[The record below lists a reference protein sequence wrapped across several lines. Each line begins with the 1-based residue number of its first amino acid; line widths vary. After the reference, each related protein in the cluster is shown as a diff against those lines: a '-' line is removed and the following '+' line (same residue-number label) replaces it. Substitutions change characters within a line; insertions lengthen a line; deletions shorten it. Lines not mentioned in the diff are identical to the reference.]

1 MKIKVRLSD
10 AGLRDAERQIQEYKT
25 TLNQKAQE
33 FARALA
39 QKGIDVATVR
49 FANAQYAG
57 DNDVTVKRDPV
68 QTSNG
73 FAIVAHGKA
82 AAFIEFGTGVTHQ
95 GWGAAGTVGP
105 LPLPDNIG
113 EHGTYG
119 KENGKHKRW
128 YYYGD
133 PGNAGTYVDTVPG
146 KGQLNYTSGNDAA
159 MAMWGAVEEMASQ
172 VEATWR
178 EVWNS

>member
-10 AGLRDAERQIQEYKT
+10 AGLRDAERQIQIYKS

-33 FARALA
+33 FAKALA
-39 QKGIDVATVR
+39 DKGLDVAKVR

-57 DNDVTVKRDPV
+57 NNDVSCRVE
-68 QTSNG
+68 QNG
-73 FAIVAHGKA
+73 NTCAIIADGKA
-82 AAFIEFGTGVTHQ
+82 VAFIEFGTGVMHSAY
-95 GWGAAGTVGP
+95 GGE
-105 LPLPDNIG
+105 LPDGVG

-128 YYYGD
+128 YYYGES
-133 PGNAGTYVDTVPG
+133 GNAGTPVKEVDG

-178 EVWNS
+178 EVWSS

>member
-25 TLNQKAQE
+25 TLNKKAQE
-33 FARALA
+33 FAKALA

-57 DNDVTVKRDPV
+57 DNDVTVEHDPV
-68 QTSNG
+68 QTPNG
-73 FAIVAHGKA
+73 FAIVSHGKA
-82 AAFIEFGTGVTHQ
+82 VAFIEFGTGAHHNGYGGELPPGV
-95 GWGAAGTVGP
+95 GA
-105 LPLPDNIG
+105 
-113 EHGTYG
+113 HGSYG
-119 KENGKHKRW
+119 KGQGANRRW
-128 YYYGD
+128 YYYGES
-133 PGNAGTYVDTVPG
+133 GNAGTPVKQVDG
-146 KGQLNYTSGNDAA
+146 KGQLNYTDGNEPA

>member
-25 TLNQKAQE
+25 TLNKKAQE
-33 FARALA
+33 FAKALA
-39 QKGIDVATVR
+39 QKGIYVATVR

-57 DNDVTVKRDPV
+57 DNDVTVEHDPV
-68 QTSNG
+68 KTPNG

-82 AAFIEFGTGVTHQ
+82 VAFIEFGTGAHHNGYGGELPPGV
-95 GWGAAGTVGP
+95 GA
-105 LPLPDNIG
+105 
-113 EHGTYG
+113 HGSYG
-119 KENGKHKRW
+119 KGQGANRRW
-128 YYYGD
+128 YYYGES
-133 PGNAGTYVDTVPG
+133 GNAGTPVKQVDG
-146 KGQLNYTSGNDAA
+146 KGQLNYTDGNEPA

>member
-10 AGLRDAERQIQEYKT
+10 AGLRDAERQIQEYKA

-33 FARALA
+33 LAKALA
-39 QKGIDVATVR
+39 DKGLDVAKVR

-57 DNDVTVKRDPV
+57 SNDVSCRVE
-68 QTSNG
+68 QNG
-73 FAIVAHGKA
+73 NTCAIIADGKA
-82 AAFIEFGTGVTHQ
+82 VAFIEFGTGVMHSAY
-95 GWGAAGTVGP
+95 GGE
-105 LPLPDNIG
+105 LPDGVG

-128 YYYGD
+128 YYYGES
-133 PGNAGTYVDTVPG
+133 GNAGTPVKEVDG

-178 EVWNS
+178 EVWSS

>member
-10 AGLRDAERQIQEYKT
+10 AGLRDAERQIQVYKAA
-25 TLNQKAQE
+25 LNQKAQE
-33 FARALA
+33 FAKALA

-57 DNDVTVKRDPV
+57 DNDVTVEHDPV
-68 QTSNG
+68 QTPNG

-82 AAFIEFGTGVTHQ
+82 VAFIEFGTGVMHSAYS
-95 GWGAAGTVGP
+95 GELPAGVGT
-105 LPLPDNIG
+105 
-113 EHGTYG
+113 HGTYG
-119 KENGKHKRW
+119 KGNGTHKRW
-128 YYYGD
+128 YYYGES
-133 PGNAGTYVDTVPG
+133 GNAGTPVKEVDG
-146 KGQLNYTSGNDAA
+146 KGQLNYTSGNEPA

-178 EVWNS
+178 EVWSS

>member
-10 AGLRDAERQIQEYKT
+10 AGLRDAERQIREHKT

-33 FARALA
+33 FAKALA
-39 QKGIDVATVR
+39 DKGLDVAKVR

-57 DNDVTVKRDPV
+57 SNDVFCRVE
-68 QTSNG
+68 QNG
-73 FAIVAHGKA
+73 NACTIVAEGKA
-82 AAFIEFGTGVTHQ
+82 VAHIEFGTGVSHSAY
-95 GWGAAGTVGP
+95 GGE
-105 LPLPDNIG
+105 LPDGVG

-119 KENGKHKRW
+119 KGNGQHKRW
-128 YYYGD
+128 YYYGES
-133 PGNAGTYVDTVPG
+133 GNAGTPVKQVDG
-146 KGQLNYTSGNDAA
+146 KGQLNYTSGNEPA

>member
-10 AGLRDAERQIQEYKT
+10 AGLRDAERQIQVYKA

-33 FARALA
+33 LAKALA
-39 QKGIDVATVR
+39 NKGLDVAKVR

-57 DNDVTVKRDPV
+57 SNDVSCRVE
-68 QTSNG
+68 QNG
-73 FAIVAHGKA
+73 NTCAIIADGKA
-82 AAFIEFGTGVTHQ
+82 VAFIEFGTGVMHSAY
-95 GWGAAGTVGP
+95 GGE
-105 LPLPDNIG
+105 LPDGVG

-128 YYYGD
+128 YYYGES
-133 PGNAGTYVDTVPG
+133 GNAGTPVKEVDG

>member
-10 AGLRDAERQIQEYKT
+10 AGLRDAERQIREYKT

-33 FARALA
+33 LARALA
-39 QKGIDVATVR
+39 DKGLDVAKVR
-49 FANAQYAG
+49 FANAEYAG
-57 DNDVTVKRDPV
+57 SNDVSCRVE
-68 QTSNG
+68 QNG
-73 FAIVAHGKA
+73 NACTIIAEGKSV
-82 AAFIEFGTGVTHQ
+82 AFIEFGTGVSHSAY
-95 GWGAAGTVGP
+95 GGELPAGV
-105 LPLPDNIG
+105 G

-119 KENGKHKRW
+119 KGNGQHKRW
-128 YYYGD
+128 YYYGES
-133 PGNAGTYVDTVPG
+133 GNAGTPVKQVDG
-146 KGQLNYTSGNDAA
+146 KGQLNYTSGNEPA

>member
-10 AGLRDAERQIQEYKT
+10 AGLKQAEEDIRKYKT
-25 TLNQKAQE
+25 TLNRK
-33 FARALA
+33 ARALA
-39 QKGIDVATVR
+39 FRLSWLGFEVAKIR
-49 FANAQYAG
+49 FENAKYAG
-57 DNDVTVKRDPV
+57 SNDVKCHINQKDKTC
-68 QTSNG
+68 T
-73 FAIVAHGKA
+73 IVAEGKA
-82 AAFIEFGTGVTHQ
+82 VAFIEFGTGVMHSAY
-95 GWGAAGTVGP
+95 GGE
-105 LPLPDNIG
+105 LPNGVG

-133 PGNAGTYVDTVPG
+133 PGNDGTYVDTVPG

>member
-39 QKGIDVATVR
+39 QKGIDVATVK

-57 DNDVTVKRDPV
+57 DNDVTVEHDPV
-68 QTSNG
+68 QTPNG

-82 AAFIEFGTGVTHQ
+82 VAFIEFGTGVSHSAY
-95 GWGAAGTVGP
+95 GGK
-105 LPLPDNIG
+105 LPDEVG

-119 KENGKHKRW
+119 KGNGQHKRW
-128 YYYGD
+128 YYYGES
-133 PGNAGTYVDTVPG
+133 GNAGTPVKQVDG
-146 KGQLNYTSGNDAA
+146 KGELNYTSGNEPA

>member
-1 MKIKVRLSD
+1 VKIKVRLSD

-25 TLNQKAQE
+25 TLNKKAQE
-33 FARALA
+33 FAKALA

-57 DNDVTVKRDPV
+57 DNDVTVEHDPV
-68 QTSNG
+68 QTPNG

-82 AAFIEFGTGVTHQ
+82 VAFIEFGTGVSHSAY
-95 GWGAAGTVGP
+95 GGELPAGM
-105 LPLPDNIG
+105 G

-119 KENGKHKRW
+119 KGNGQHKRW
-128 YYYGD
+128 YYYGES
-133 PGNAGTYVDTVPG
+133 GNAGTPVKQVDG
-146 KGQLNYTSGNDAA
+146 KGQLNYTSGNEPA

>member
-10 AGLRDAERQIQEYKT
+10 ARLRDAERQIQEYKT
-25 TLNQKAQE
+25 TLNKKAQE
-33 FARALA
+33 FAKALA

-57 DNDVTVKRDPV
+57 DNDVTVEHDQV
-68 QTSNG
+68 QTPNG

-82 AAFIEFGTGVTHQ
+82 VAFIEFGTGVMHSAY
-95 GWGAAGTVGP
+95 GGE
-105 LPLPDNIG
+105 LPDGVG

-119 KENGKHKRW
+119 KGNGQHKRW
-128 YYYGD
+128 YYYGES
-133 PGNAGTYVDTVPG
+133 GNAGTPVKEVDG
-146 KGQLNYTSGNDAA
+146 KGQLNYTDGNEPA

>member
-10 AGLRDAERQIQEYKT
+10 AGLKQAEKDILKYKA
-25 TLNQKAQE
+25 TLNQKA
-33 FARALA
+33 RALA
-39 QKGIDVATVR
+39 FRLSWLGLEVAKIR

-57 DNDVTVKRDPV
+57 SNDVKCHINQKDKICT
-68 QTSNG
+68 
-73 FAIVAHGKA
+73 IVAEGKA
-82 AAFIEFGTGVTHQ
+82 VAFIEFGTGVTHQ

-128 YYYGD
+128 YYYGES
-133 PGNAGTYVDTVPG
+133 GNAGTPVKEVDG
-146 KGQLNYTSGNDAA
+146 KGQLNYTDGNEPA

-172 VEATWR
+172 VEVTWR

>member
-10 AGLRDAERQIQEYKT
+10 AGLRDAERQIQAYKA

-33 FARALA
+33 LAKALA
-39 QKGIDVATVR
+39 DKGLDVAKVR

-57 DNDVTVKRDPV
+57 SNDVSCHVE
-68 QTSNG
+68 QNG
-73 FAIVAHGKA
+73 AACSIIAEGKSV
-82 AAFIEFGTGVTHQ
+82 AFIEFGTGVMHSAY
-95 GWGAAGTVGP
+95 GGE
-105 LPLPDNIG
+105 LPDGVG

-128 YYYGD
+128 YYYGES
-133 PGNAGTYVDTVPG
+133 GNAGTPVKEVDG
-146 KGQLNYTSGNDAA
+146 KGQLNYTDGNEPA

>member
-10 AGLRDAERQIQEYKT
+10 AGLRDAERQIQVYKA

-33 FARALA
+33 LAKALA
-39 QKGIDVATVR
+39 DKGLDVAKVR
-49 FANAQYAG
+49 FENAEYAG
-57 DNDVTVKRDPV
+57 SNDVSCHVE
-68 QTSNG
+68 QNG
-73 FAIVAHGKA
+73 NTCTIVAEGKA
-82 AAFIEFGTGVTHQ
+82 VAHIEFGTGVTHQ
-95 GWGAAGTVGP
+95 GWGATGTVGP

-128 YYYGD
+128 YYYGES
-133 PGNAGTYVDTVPG
+133 GNAGTPVKQVDG

>member
-33 FARALA
+33 FAKALA
-39 QKGIDVATVR
+39 DKGLDVAKIR
-49 FANAQYAG
+49 FANAEYAG
-57 DNDVTVKRDPV
+57 NNDVSCRVE
-68 QTSNG
+68 QNG
-73 FAIVAHGKA
+73 STCTIIAEGKSV
-82 AAFIEFGTGVTHQ
+82 AFIEFGTGVMHSAY
-95 GWGAAGTVGP
+95 GGE
-105 LPLPDNIG
+105 LPNGVG

-128 YYYGD
+128 YYYGES
-133 PGNAGTYVDTVPG
+133 GNAGTPVKEVDG

>member
-10 AGLRDAERQIQEYKT
+10 AGLRDAECQIQEYKA
-25 TLNQKAQE
+25 TLNKKAQE
-33 FARALA
+33 FAKALA
-39 QKGIDVATVR
+39 DKGLDVAKVR

-57 DNDVTVKRDPV
+57 SNDVSCHVE
-68 QTSNG
+68 QNG
-73 FAIVAHGKA
+73 AACSIIAEGKSV
-82 AAFIEFGTGVTHQ
+82 AFIEFGTGVMHSAY
-95 GWGAAGTVGP
+95 GGE
-105 LPLPDNIG
+105 LPDGVG

-128 YYYGD
+128 YYYGES
-133 PGNAGTYVDTVPG
+133 GNAGTPVKEVDG

-178 EVWNS
+178 EVWSS

>member
-1 MKIKVRLSD
+1 MKIKVRLSN
-10 AGLRDAERQIQEYKT
+10 AGLRDAERQIQEYKA
-25 TLNQKAQE
+25 TLNKK
-33 FARALA
+33 ARAFAFRLSWL
-39 QKGIDVATVR
+39 GLEVAKIR

-57 DNDVTVKRDPV
+57 SNDVKCHINQKDKTC
-68 QTSNG
+68 T
-73 FAIVAHGKA
+73 IVAEGKA
-82 AAFIEFGTGVTHQ
+82 VAFIEFGTGVTHQ

-113 EHGTYG
+113 EHGKYG

-128 YYYGD
+128 YYYGES
-133 PGNAGTYVDTVPG
+133 GNAGTPVKEVDG

>member
-57 DNDVTVKRDPV
+57 DNDVTVEHDPV
-68 QTSNG
+68 QTPNG

-82 AAFIEFGTGVTHQ
+82 VAFIEFGTGVSHSAY
-95 GWGAAGTVGP
+95 GGE
-105 LPLPDNIG
+105 LPDGVG

-119 KENGKHKRW
+119 KGSGQHKRW
-128 YYYGD
+128 YYYGES
-133 PGNAGTYVDTVPG
+133 GNAGTPVKQVDG

>member
-25 TLNQKAQE
+25 TLNQKAQD
-33 FARALA
+33 FAKALA

-57 DNDVTVKRDPV
+57 DNDVTVEHDPV
-68 QTSNG
+68 QTPNG
-73 FAIVAHGKA
+73 FAIVAHGKSV
-82 AAFIEFGTGVTHQ
+82 AFIEFGTGVMHSAY
-95 GWGAAGTVGP
+95 GGE
-105 LPLPDNIG
+105 LPDGVG

-128 YYYGD
+128 YYYGES
-133 PGNAGTYVDTVPG
+133 GNAGTPVKEVDG

-178 EVWNS
+178 EVWSS

>member
-10 AGLRDAERQIQEYKT
+10 AGLRDAERQIREHKT

-33 FARALA
+33 LARALA
-39 QKGIDVATVR
+39 DKGLDVAKVR
-49 FANAQYAG
+49 FANAEYAG
-57 DNDVTVKRDPV
+57 SNDVSCHVE
-68 QTSNG
+68 QNG
-73 FAIVAHGKA
+73 NACTIIAEGKA
-82 AAFIEFGTGVTHQ
+82 VAFIEFGTGVSHSAY
-95 GWGAAGTVGP
+95 GGE
-105 LPLPDNIG
+105 LPDGVG

-119 KENGKHKRW
+119 KGNGQHKRW
-128 YYYGD
+128 YYYGES
-133 PGNAGTYVDTVPG
+133 GNAGTPVKQVDG
-146 KGQLNYTSGNDAA
+146 KGQLNYTSGNEPA

>member
-10 AGLRDAERQIQEYKT
+10 AGLRDAERQIQAYKA

-33 FARALA
+33 LAKALA
-39 QKGIDVATVR
+39 DKGLDVAKVR

-57 DNDVTVKRDPV
+57 SNDVSCRVE
-68 QTSNG
+68 QNG
-73 FAIVAHGKA
+73 NTCAIIADGKA
-82 AAFIEFGTGVTHQ
+82 VAFIEFGTGVMHSAY
-95 GWGAAGTVGP
+95 GGE
-105 LPLPDNIG
+105 LPDGVG

-119 KENGKHKRW
+119 KENGKRKRW
-128 YYYGD
+128 YYYRES
-133 PGNAGTYVDTVPG
+133 GNAGTPVKHVDG
-146 KGQLNYTSGNDAA
+146 KGQLNYTDGNEPA
-159 MAMWGAVEEMASQ
+159 MAMWGAVEEIASQ

>member
-25 TLNQKAQE
+25 TLNQKAKE

-57 DNDVTVKRDPV
+57 DNDVTVERDPV
-68 QTSNG
+68 QTPNG

-82 AAFIEFGTGVTHQ
+82 VAFIEFGTGVSHSAY
-95 GWGAAGTVGP
+95 GGE
-105 LPLPDNIG
+105 LPDGVG

-119 KENGKHKRW
+119 KGNGQHKRW
-128 YYYGD
+128 YYYGES
-133 PGNAGTYVDTVPG
+133 GNAGTPVKQVDG

>member
-1 MKIKVRLSD
+1 MKIKVRLSYS
-10 AGLRDAERQIQEYKT
+10 GLRDAERQIQEYKT

-33 FARALA
+33 LARALA
-39 QKGIDVATVR
+39 DKGLDVAKVR
-49 FANAQYAG
+49 FANAEYAG
-57 DNDVTVKRDPV
+57 SNDVSCRVE
-68 QTSNG
+68 QNG
-73 FAIVAHGKA
+73 NTCTIIAEGKSV
-82 AAFIEFGTGVTHQ
+82 AFIEFGTGVSHSAY
-95 GWGAAGTVGP
+95 GGE
-105 LPLPDNIG
+105 LPTGVG

-119 KENGKHKRW
+119 KGNGQHKRW
-128 YYYGD
+128 YYYGES
-133 PGNAGTYVDTVPG
+133 GNAGTPVKEVDG

>member
-10 AGLRDAERQIQEYKT
+10 AGLRDAERQIQECKT

-33 FARALA
+33 FAKALA

-57 DNDVTVKRDPV
+57 DNDVTVERDPV
-68 QTSNG
+68 QTPNG

-82 AAFIEFGTGVTHQ
+82 VAFIEFGTGVMHPAY
-95 GWGAAGTVGP
+95 GGE
-105 LPLPDNIG
+105 LPDGVG

-178 EVWNS
+178 EVWSS

>member
-39 QKGIDVATVR
+39 QKGIDVATIR

-57 DNDVTVKRDPV
+57 DNDVTVEHDPV
-68 QTSNG
+68 QTPNG

-82 AAFIEFGTGVTHQ
+82 VAFIEFGTGVSHSAY
-95 GWGAAGTVGP
+95 GGELPAGV
-105 LPLPDNIG
+105 G

-119 KENGKHKRW
+119 KGNGQHKRW
-128 YYYGD
+128 YYYGES
-133 PGNAGTYVDTVPG
+133 GNAGTPVKQVDG

-159 MAMWGAVEEMASQ
+159 MAMWGAVEEMASK

>member
-10 AGLRDAERQIQEYKT
+10 AGLRDAERQIREYKT
-25 TLNQKAQE
+25 TLNKKAQE
-33 FARALA
+33 FAKALA
-39 QKGIDVATVR
+39 DKGLDVAKVR

-57 DNDVTVKRDPV
+57 SNDVSCRVE
-68 QTSNG
+68 QNG
-73 FAIVAHGKA
+73 NTCTIVAEGKA
-82 AAFIEFGTGVTHQ
+82 VAFIEFGTGVSHSAYV
-95 GWGAAGTVGP
+95 GELPAGVGK
-105 LPLPDNIG
+105 
-113 EHGTYG
+113 HGTYG
-119 KENGKHKRW
+119 KGNGQHKRW

-133 PGNAGTYVDTVPG
+133 SGNAGTPVKQVDG

>member
-57 DNDVTVKRDPV
+57 DNDVTVEHDPV
-68 QTSNG
+68 QTPNG

-82 AAFIEFGTGVTHQ
+82 VAFIEFGTGVSHSAY
-95 GWGAAGTVGP
+95 GGE
-105 LPLPDNIG
+105 LPDGVG

-119 KENGKHKRW
+119 KGNGQHKRW

-146 KGQLNYTSGNDAA
+146 KGQLNYTDGNEPA